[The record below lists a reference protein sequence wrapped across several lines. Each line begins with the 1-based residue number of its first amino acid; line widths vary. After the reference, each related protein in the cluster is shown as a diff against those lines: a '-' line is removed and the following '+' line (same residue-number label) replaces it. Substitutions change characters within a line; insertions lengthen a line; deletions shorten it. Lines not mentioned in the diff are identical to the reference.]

1 MRNNKD
7 STLASKSDS
16 CAGSTAG
23 VLTPQREKRGCARA
37 VNFRAAVAAWIA
49 AALASTMVVD
59 GVRAAECRM
68 LQVGELP
75 VRLAQNKLIV
85 DGEIN
90 GQKIGVALDTGTT
103 RTFLL
108 RSSAERLGLRHDQ
121 VRGLR
126 MFGIGGETNVESAL
140 VNEFKIGQAS
150 RTGWRMLVEDEH
162 PLRDIDL
169 FLGDDFF
176 NTIDIEFD
184 LAYRSV
190 RLFQTKDCEGVSLA
204 YWARD
209 SASQVEIEPVDPAR
223 PQIVLT
229 VRIDGQPVHA
239 LLDSGAAIS
248 LLDKP
253 AAMRLGVTTETSGV
267 VRVGRSMG
275 LGTKVVEYWV
285 GPFKS
290 FAIGDE
296 TIKDPLIVFGDVFK
310 NASYTAPGSYVRR
323 RIAGT
328 AAMLLGAD
336 FLISHRV
343 LVAHSQRKMYFT
355 YSGGTL
361 FQRVVEASSTGA
373 GFAAGNTPTPER

>member
-1 MRNNKD
+1 MD
-7 STLASKSDS
+7 SRSDS
-16 CAGSTAG
+16 DAGSTGTMLA
-23 VLTPQREKRGCARA
+23 LRREKRGCARA
-37 VNFRAAVAAWIA
+37 ATFRAAVVAAIA
-49 AALASTMVVD
+49 ATLASTMLVD
-59 GVRAAECRM
+59 EVLAAECRM
-68 LQVGELP
+68 LQIGELP
-75 VRLAQNKLIV
+75 VRLAHNKLIV
-85 DGEIN
+85 DGELN

-150 RTGWRMLVEDEH
+150 RTGWRMLVEGEH
-162 PLRDIDL
+162 PLSDIDV

-176 NTIDIEFD
+176 NSIDIEFD
-184 LAYRSV
+184 LAHRSV

-209 SASQVEIEPVDPAR
+209 GASQVEIEPVDPVR

-229 VRIDGQPVHA
+229 VRIDGQPLRA
-239 LLDSGAAIS
+239 LLDSGATIS

-253 AAMRLGVTTETSGV
+253 AASGLGITPETSGV

-310 NASYTAPGSYVRR
+310 NASYVAPGSYVRR

-361 FQRVVEASSTGA
+361 FQRVVQASSAGA
-373 GFAAGNTPTPER
+373 GFEAGDRSAVPER